1 MGGPRERERER
12 EREGERDR
20 EAGGPHPLE
29 NHKGLYVPL
38 GALRY
43 GPLEKQVEPLGR
55 VICMVLCE
63 IR

>member
-1 MGGPRERERER
+1 MGGPREREREI
-12 EREGERDR
+12 ERG
-20 EAGGPHPLE
+20 AGDPHPLE
-29 NHKGLYVPL
+29 NHKGLYVSL